1 MDKKER
7 LFELINQYRKTELL
21 YTVLK
26 IIPSVI
32 FILLG
37 PVASLFLIFDRK
49 IFEPLVLLMALII
62 VILALPGLLKDYK
75 KYRSPESC
83 RLRHSILYPESVT
96 EIIIYPDKI
105 FLDIKGSENYEIR
118 LREGE
123 IREEM
128 IDLFK
133 EYFGEERVVTLK
145 GKENH

>member
-1 MDKKER
+1 MDKKEK
-7 LFELINQYRKTELL
+7 LIELINEYRKTELL

-37 PVASLFLIFDRK
+37 PVASLFLIFERK

-62 VILALPGLLKDYK
+62 VIMALPGLLKDYK

-83 RLRHSILYPESVT
+83 QLRHSILHPETVT
-96 EIIIYPDKI
+96 EIIIYPDRI
-105 FLDIKGSENYEIR
+105 FLDIKGSENYEIK
-118 LREGE
+118 LREGD

-128 IDLFK
+128 IDIFK
-133 EYFGEERVVTLK
+133 EYFGQQRIVDFKL
-145 GKENH
+145 NR